1 MLLILRF
8 LFATFSPQL
17 SHEEAGTLKYLS
29 EISFRNGDGVVTV
42 GSSNSAPTPRSHV
55 TVM

>member
-1 MLLILRF
+1 M
-8 LFATFSPQL
+8 FSSQL
-17 SHEEAGTLKYLS
+17 SREEAGTLKYLS